1 MIKTIQ
7 AKDLREDDWILY
19 RNSSQN
25 VRVVEVHDTREGN
38 EVKVYHDY
46 GNGGE
51 PATSFF
57 LSNEFLKISREHL

>member
-7 AKDLREDDWILY
+7 AKDLCEGDWILY
-19 RNSSQN
+19 NNSMMN
-25 VRVVEVHDTREGN
+25 CRVVEVHDTREGD

-57 LSNEFLKISREHL
+57 ISTEFLKISREHP